1 MAGTAGDERDSIRE
15 DERLGVREDER
26 ASIGEDE
33 RDSIGADE
41 RVGVRDL
48 FALLLQRRTTV
59 VWALTLTVIGTALG
73 LLQPLMTM
81 RLIDRVGTGQSLLWP
96 ALLLAGLFAAQA
108 CIEGVGQ
115 FLLDVVGEGVVLR
128 LRKNLTNRLLL
139 VRIDVFDRHRVGDL
153 LSRVGTDTT
162 VLRDMVAGSFV
173 QLVTVT
179 LTAVG
184 TAGLMLWIDPLMF
197 AVVIGTIVAAAV
209 LVAGVM
215 TGIRG
220 ATEQSLT
227 DVGTMTADLE
237 QALGNIRTVRACGAE
252 LREAERIGADAEAAC
267 ASGVRSARLGSL
279 VSPMME
285 VAVNGSFLLVL
296 LIGAVRVSNGDM
308 TISELVA
315 FLLYATY
322 LVMPLAGLFSA
333 ISLIQR
339 GLGSLKRI
347 QETLKLPVETT
358 PDPCEVPAQGPGP
371 LLELRD
377 VSFAYGDRQV
387 LSGVSLQIPERG
399 YLAMVGRSGAGKTTV
414 TSLIERFHDPDEG
427 TVLFRGTDLGRL
439 EHRAYRRHVALV
451 EQHTPLLYG
460 SLRHNLTYAAP
471 DASED
476 AIRDVLDTVDLGP
489 LVRRL
494 PDGLDTEVGER
505 GLRLSGGERQRV
517 AIARALL
524 AEPDLLVLDEPTSHL
539 DTISEA
545 ELAEALL
552 KVSERCAL
560 LVIAHR
566 LSTVRA
572 APSIVVMDSGRV
584 SSVGTHEELL
594 VRDRMYGQLVESHLI
609 QSEKSAQ
616 EPAR

>member
-1 MAGTAGDERDSIRE
+1 MAGTA
-15 DERLGVREDER
+15 
-26 ASIGEDE
+26 AGE
-33 RDSIGADE
+33 S
-41 RVGVRDL
+41 VGYRDL
-48 FALLLQRRTTV
+48 FALLLERRTTV
-59 VWALTLTVIGTALG
+59 TWALALTVVGTVLG
-73 LLQPLMTM
+73 LLQPLLTM
-81 RLIDRVGTGQSLLWP
+81 RLIDRVGTGEPLAGP

-108 CIEGVGQ
+108 CIEGLGQ
-115 FLLDVVGEGVVLR
+115 FLLDVAGEGVVLR
-128 LRKNLTNRLLL
+128 LRKTLANRLLL
-139 VRIDVFDRHRVGDL
+139 ARIGDFDRHRTGDL

-173 QLVTVT
+173 QLVTVA

-184 TAGLMLWIDPLMF
+184 TGGLMLWLDPVMF
-197 AVVIGTIVAAAV
+197 GIVIATIAAAAV
-209 LVAGVM
+209 VVAGVM

-220 ATEQSLT
+220 TTEQSLT

-237 QALGNIRTVRACGAE
+237 RVLGNIRTVRACRAE
-252 LREAERIGADAEAAC
+252 LREARRIGAAAEAAFT
-267 ASGVRSARLGSL
+267 SGVRSARLGSL
-279 VSPMME
+279 VGPVME

-308 TISELVA
+308 TISALVA

-333 ISLIQR
+333 VALIQR

-347 QETLKLPVETT
+347 QEALRLPVESTSA
-358 PDPCEVPAQGPGP
+358 PAEAPTRGPGP
-371 LLELRD
+371 LLELVD
-377 VSFAYGDRQV
+377 VSFSYGDRQV
-387 LSGVSLQIPERG
+387 LSGVSLQIPEYG

-414 TSLIERFHDPDEG
+414 TSLIERFYDPDDG
-427 TVLFRGTDLGRL
+427 AVLFRGTDLRKL
-439 EHRAYRRHVALV
+439 EHRGYRRYVALV

-476 AIRDVLDTVDLGP
+476 AILDVLETVGLDAL
-489 LVRRL
+489 LRRL
-494 PDGLDTEVGER
+494 PDGLDSEVGER

-539 DTISEA
+539 DTVSEA
-545 ELAEALL
+545 EIAEALL
-552 KVSERCAL
+552 RVSERCSL

-566 LSTVRA
+566 LSTVRSA
-572 APSIVVMDSGRV
+572 RRIVVMDGGRV
-584 SSVGTHEELL
+584 SSIGTHEELL
-594 VRDRMYGQLVESHLI
+594 ARDRNYQQLVESHLL
-609 QSEKSAQ
+609 QSEKSAH
-616 EPAR
+616 A

>member
-1 MAGTAGDERDSIRE
+1 MAGTAE
-15 DERLGVREDER
+15 
-26 ASIGEDE
+26 
-33 RDSIGADE
+33 DE
-41 RVGVRDL
+41 RVGIRDL

-59 VWALTLTVIGTALG
+59 VWALTLTVVGTALG

-81 RLIDRVGTGQSLLWP
+81 RLIDRVGTGQSLLGP

-139 VRIDVFDRHRVGDL
+139 VRIDAFDRHRVGDL

-173 QLVTVT
+173 QLVTVA

-184 TAGLMLWIDPLMF
+184 TAGLMLWIDPVMF
-197 AVVIGTIVAAAV
+197 AVVIATIVAAAIV
-209 LVAGVM
+209 VAGVM

-358 PDPCEVPAQGPGP
+358 PDPCEVPAPGSGP
-371 LLELRD
+371 LLQLRD

-427 TVLFRGTDLGRL
+427 AVLFRGTDLGRL

-476 AIRDVLDTVDLGP
+476 AVRDVLDTVDLGP

-572 APSIVVMDSGRV
+572 APRIAVMDGGRV

-594 VRDRMYGQLVESHLI
+594 VRDRMYGQLVESHLV

-616 EPAR
+616 KSAQNSAQEPAL

>member
-1 MAGTAGDERDSIRE
+1 MAGTAE
-15 DERLGVREDER
+15 
-26 ASIGEDE
+26 
-33 RDSIGADE
+33 DE
-41 RVGVRDL
+41 RVGIRDL

-59 VWALTLTVIGTALG
+59 VWALTLTVVGTALG

-81 RLIDRVGTGQSLLWP
+81 RLIDRVGTGQSLLGP

-139 VRIDVFDRHRVGDL
+139 VRIDAFDRHRVGDL

-173 QLVTVT
+173 QLVTVA

-184 TAGLMLWIDPLMF
+184 TAGLMLWLDPVMF
-197 AVVIGTIVAAAV
+197 AVVIATIVAAAIV
-209 LVAGVM
+209 VAGVM

-358 PDPCEVPAQGPGP
+358 PDPCEVPAPGSGP
-371 LLELRD
+371 LLQLRD

-427 TVLFRGTDLGRL
+427 AVLFRGTDLGRL

-476 AIRDVLDTVDLGP
+476 AVRDVLDTVDLGP

-572 APSIVVMDSGRV
+572 APRIAVMDGGRV

-616 EPAR
+616 ESAQNSAQEPAL

>member
-1 MAGTAGDERDSIRE
+1 MAGAAE
-15 DERLGVREDER
+15 
-26 ASIGEDE
+26 GEH
-33 RDSIGADE
+33 
-41 RVGVRDL
+41 VGVRDL

-59 VWALTLTVIGTALG
+59 VWALTLTVVGTALG

-81 RLIDRVGTGQSLLWP
+81 RLIDRVGSGQSLFGP

-115 FLLDVVGEGVVLR
+115 FLLDAAGEGVVMR
-128 LRKNLTNRLLL
+128 LRQNLANRLLL
-139 VRIDVFDRHRVGDL
+139 VRISAFDRQRVGDL

-173 QLVTVT
+173 QLVTVL

-184 TAGLMLWIDPLMF
+184 TVGLMLWIDPVMF
-197 AVVIGTIVAAAV
+197 AVVIATIVVAAI

-220 ATEQSLT
+220 ATEQSLA

-237 QALGNIRTVRACGAE
+237 RALGNIRTVRACRAE
-252 LREAERIGADAEAAC
+252 LREAKRIGADAEAAC

-308 TISELVA
+308 TISALVA

-333 ISLIQR
+333 VSLIQR

-347 QETLKLPVETT
+347 QETLRLPVESTS
-358 PDPCEVPAQGPGP
+358 DPHEVPARGTGP

-387 LSGVSLQIPERG
+387 LSGVSLEIPERG

-414 TSLIERFHDPDEG
+414 TSLIERFYDPDEG
-427 TVLFRGTDLGRL
+427 AVLFRGTDLRRL

-460 SLRHNLTYAAP
+460 TLRHNLTYAAP
-471 DASED
+471 DASTD
-476 AIRDVLDTVDLGP
+476 AIREVLTTV
-489 LVRRL
+489 
-494 PDGLDTEVGER
+494 GLDPLLRSLPEGLDAEVGER

-545 ELAEALL
+545 ELAAALL

-566 LSTVRA
+566 LSTVRSA
-572 APSIVVMDSGRV
+572 RRIVVMDGGRV
-584 SSVGTHEELL
+584 GSVGTHEELL
-594 VRDRMYGQLVESHLI
+594 VRDRTYGQLVDSHLI
-609 QSEKSAQ
+609 RADRSAQ
-616 EPAR
+616 ETTL

>member
-1 MAGTAGDERDSIRE
+1 MAGTAE
-15 DERLGVREDER
+15 
-26 ASIGEDE
+26 
-33 RDSIGADE
+33 DE

-48 FALLLQRRTTV
+48 FALLLRRRTTV
-59 VWALTLTVIGTALG
+59 AWALTLTVVGTALG

-81 RLIDRVGTGQSLLWP
+81 RLIDRVGTGQPLLGP

-108 CIEGVGQ
+108 CIEGAGQ
-115 FLLDVVGEGVVLR
+115 FLLDVAGEGVVLR
-128 LRKNLTNRLLL
+128 LRKNLAGRLLL
-139 VRIDVFDRHRVGDL
+139 VRVDAFDRHRVGDL

-173 QLVTVT
+173 QLVTVA
-179 LTAVG
+179 LTAAG
-184 TAGLMLWIDPLMF
+184 TAGLMLWLDPVMF
-197 AVVIGTIVAAAV
+197 AVVIATIAAAAIV
-209 LVAGVM
+209 VAGVM
-215 TGIRG
+215 AGIRG

-237 QALGNIRTVRACGAE
+237 QALGNIRTVRACRAE

-296 LIGAVRVSNGDM
+296 LIGAVRVSGGDM

-333 ISLIQR
+333 VSLIQR

-347 QETLKLPVETT
+347 QEALKLPVEST
-358 PDPCEVPAQGPGP
+358 PDPAEVPGPGAGP

-377 VSFAYGDRQV
+377 VSFGYGDRQV
-387 LSGVSLQIPERG
+387 LNGVSLRIPERG
-399 YLAMVGRSGAGKTTV
+399 HLAMVGRSGAGKTTV

-427 TVLFRGTDLGRL
+427 TVLFRGTDLRRL

-460 SLRHNLTYAAP
+460 TLRHNLAYAAP

-476 AIRDVLDTVDLGP
+476 AVRDVLDTVGLGP
-489 LVRRL
+489 LLRRL
-494 PDGLDTEVGER
+494 PDGLDTEVGDR

-545 ELAEALL
+545 ELAEALT

-572 APSIVVMDSGRV
+572 APRIVVMDGGRV

-594 VRDRMYGQLVESHLI
+594 ARDPVYGQLVEGHLI
-609 QSEKSAQ
+609 QAEESGEPAEEPGEPAEKPGESAQSPASAASPKSAQ
-616 EPAR
+616 ERAL

>member
-1 MAGTAGDERDSIRE
+1 MAGAAE
-15 DERLGVREDER
+15 
-26 ASIGEDE
+26 GEH
-33 RDSIGADE
+33 
-41 RVGVRDL
+41 VGVRDL

-59 VWALTLTVIGTALG
+59 VWALTLTVVGTALG

-81 RLIDRVGTGQSLLWP
+81 RLIDRVGSGQSLFGP

-115 FLLDVVGEGVVLR
+115 FLLDAAGEGVVMR
-128 LRKNLTNRLLL
+128 LRQNLANRLLL
-139 VRIDVFDRHRVGDL
+139 VRISAFDRQRVGDL

-173 QLVTVT
+173 QLVTVL

-184 TAGLMLWIDPLMF
+184 TVGLMLWIDPVMF
-197 AVVIGTIVAAAV
+197 AVVIATIVVAAI

-220 ATEQSLT
+220 ATEQSLA

-237 QALGNIRTVRACGAE
+237 RALGNIRTVRACRAE
-252 LREAERIGADAEAAC
+252 LREAKRIGADAEAAC

-308 TISELVA
+308 TISALVA

-333 ISLIQR
+333 VSLIQR

-347 QETLKLPVETT
+347 QETLRLPVESTS
-358 PDPCEVPAQGPGP
+358 DPHEVPARGTGP

-387 LSGVSLQIPERG
+387 LSGVSLEIPERG

-414 TSLIERFHDPDEG
+414 TSLIERFYDPDEG
-427 TVLFRGTDLGRL
+427 AVLFRGTDLRRL

-460 SLRHNLTYAAP
+460 TLRHNLTYAAP
-471 DASED
+471 DASTD
-476 AIRDVLDTVDLGP
+476 AIREVLTTVGLDP
-489 LVRRL
+489 LLRRL
-494 PDGLDTEVGER
+494 PEGLDAEVGER

-545 ELAEALL
+545 ELAAALL

-566 LSTVRA
+566 LSTVRSA
-572 APSIVVMDSGRV
+572 RRIVVMDGGRV
-584 SSVGTHEELL
+584 GSVGTHEELL
-594 VRDRMYGQLVESHLI
+594 VRDRTYGQLVDSHLI
-609 QSEKSAQ
+609 RADRSAQ
-616 EPAR
+616 ETTL

>member
-1 MAGTAGDERDSIRE
+1 MAGTAE
-15 DERLGVREDER
+15 
-26 ASIGEDE
+26 
-33 RDSIGADE
+33 DE
-41 RVGVRDL
+41 RVGIRDL

-59 VWALTLTVIGTALG
+59 AWALALTVVGTALG

-81 RLIDRVGTGQSLLWP
+81 RLIDRVGTGQSLLGP

-139 VRIDVFDRHRVGDL
+139 VRIDAFDRHRVGDL

-173 QLVTVT
+173 QLVTVA

-184 TAGLMLWIDPLMF
+184 TAGLMLWLDPVMF
-197 AVVIGTIVAAAV
+197 AVVIATIVAAAIV
-209 LVAGVM
+209 VAGVM

-358 PDPCEVPAQGPGP
+358 PDPCEVPAPGSGP
-371 LLELRD
+371 LLQLRD

-427 TVLFRGTDLGRL
+427 AVLFRGTDLARL

-476 AIRDVLDTVDLGP
+476 AVRDVLDTVDLGP

-572 APSIVVMDSGRV
+572 APRIVVMDGGRV

-616 EPAR
+616 ESAQRSLQERAL

>member
-1 MAGTAGDERDSIRE
+1 MAGTAE
-15 DERLGVREDER
+15 
-26 ASIGEDE
+26 
-33 RDSIGADE
+33 DE
-41 RVGVRDL
+41 RVGIRDL

-59 VWALTLTVIGTALG
+59 VWALTLTVVGTALG

-81 RLIDRVGTGQSLLWP
+81 RLIDRVGTGQSLLGP

-139 VRIDVFDRHRVGDL
+139 VRIDAFDRHRVGDL

-173 QLVTVT
+173 QLVTVA

-184 TAGLMLWIDPLMF
+184 TAGLMLWIDPVMF
-197 AVVIGTIVAAAV
+197 AVVIATIVAAAIV
-209 LVAGVM
+209 VAGVM

-296 LIGAVRVSNGDM
+296 LIGAVRVSNGNM

-358 PDPCEVPAQGPGP
+358 PDPCEVPAQGSGP
-371 LLELRD
+371 LLQLRD

-399 YLAMVGRSGAGKTTV
+399 YLALVGRSGAGKTTV

-427 TVLFRGTDLGRL
+427 AVLFRGTELGRL

-476 AIRDVLDTVDLGP
+476 AVRDVLDTVDLGP

-572 APSIVVMDSGRV
+572 APRIAVMDGGRV

-616 EPAR
+616 KSAQNSAQEPAL